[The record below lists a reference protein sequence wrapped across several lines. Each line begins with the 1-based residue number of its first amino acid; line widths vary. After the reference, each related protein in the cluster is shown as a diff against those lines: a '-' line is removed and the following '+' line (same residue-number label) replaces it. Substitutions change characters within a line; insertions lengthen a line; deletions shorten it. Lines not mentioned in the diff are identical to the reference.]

1 LAIFFLRHFF
11 AFDMVTSPLDKMRAA
26 MRAALPVSLSP
37 LLFPSASTLFAL
49 CLALGNAPLL
59 TLGHKVPLF
68 LGIAENPIPGHSF
81 AKAL

>member
-11 AFDMVTSPLDKMRAA
+11 AFAMAASPLYKALCDAL
-26 MRAALPVSLSP
+26 ALPVSLSP

-81 AKAL
+81 AKAF

>member
-11 AFDMVTSPLDKMRAA
+11 AFAMAASPLYKALCDAP
-26 MRAALPVSLSP
+26 ALPVSLSP

-68 LGIAENPIPGHSF
+68 LGITENPIPGHSF
-81 AKAL
+81 AKAF